1 MAKVT
6 VLMPTY
12 NVAPWVGEAIR
23 SVLRQTYRDFEL
35 LVVDD
40 ASTDNTLD
48 VVRTI
53 DDPRIRIASFPDNVG
68 LSENL
73 NRGLDLI
80 DTEYFARMDGD
91 DIALP
96 HWLQSE
102 IDYLDAH
109 PEVGVCGGG
118 GQRFGTSRS
127 LIRFPEQHDDI
138 AANML
143 FECTIIVP
151 TVRMSVVRQHGLR
164 YRKDAFPAEDYR
176 FWADCLRVTRLHNIP
191 DTLFRYR
198 MHPTQICTSRREE
211 QQGKVAAVR
220 LFMLEWL
227 SADFT
232 DKEKQYYL
240 NVFVPSKINNK
251 EDIARLK
258 TFAQRLIDQN
268 TSGNYSDKALQRKFK
283 SHIGYKVLEYVE
295 RTYFTT
301 RYTPFALIRL
311 LASGLYPTL
320 PKKNRRKMIAK
331 CLLLKKKR

>member
-12 NVAPWVGEAIR
+12 NVAPWVEEAIR

-118 GQRFGTSRS
+118 GQRFGTSQS

-151 TVRMSVVRQHGLR
+151 TVRMSVVKQHGLR

-176 FWADCLRVTRLHNIP
+176 FWADCLRVTQLHNIP

-211 QQGKVAAVR
+211 QQGKVSKVR
-220 LFMLEWL
+220 LFVFEWL
-227 SADFT
+227 STEFSPE
-232 DKEKQYYL
+232 EK
-240 NVFVPSKINNK
+240 
-251 EDIARLK
+251 D
-258 TFAQRLIDQN
+258 
-268 TSGNYSDKALQRKFK
+268 
-283 SHIGYKVLEYVE
+283 
-295 RTYFTT
+295 YFTGQFMSKEISSRKDYKQRWRFVQKLIERNRT
-301 RYTPFALIRL
+301 TNHFKEESLHRQLKRHLTLTLQSTIVQHYFNDGHTPSRYLTYLF
-311 LASGLYPTL
+311 SGLAWRTGWHYEIRFL
-320 PKKNRRKMIAK
+320 IKSI
-331 CLLLKKKR
+331 LFKRA

>member
-12 NVAPWVGEAIR
+12 NVAPWVEEAIR

-40 ASTDNTLD
+40 ASTDNTLE

-73 NRGLDLI
+73 NRGLDFI

-109 PEVGVCGGG
+109 PEVGVCGGC
-118 GQRFGTSRS
+118 GQRFGTSQS

-151 TVRMSVVRQHGLR
+151 TVRMSVVREHGLR

-191 DTLFRYR
+191 DTLFLYR

-232 DKEKQYYL
+232 DKEKHYFL
-240 NVFVPSKINNK
+240 DVFVPCKVNSRK
-251 EDIARLK
+251 DITNLK
-258 TFAQRLIDQN
+258 AFTQRIIERN
-268 TSGNYSDKALQRKFK
+268 TSGNYSDKSLRRKFK
-283 SHIGYKVLEYVE
+283 SHIGYKVLDYVE
-295 RTYFTT
+295 RTCFPT
-301 RYTPFALIRL
+301 RYTPLALIRL

-320 PKKNRRKMIAK
+320 PKKNRRKLIAK

>member
-12 NVAPWVGEAIR
+12 NVAPWVEEAIR

-68 LSENL
+68 LSKNL

-118 GQRFGTSRS
+118 GQRFGTSQS

-198 MHPTQICTSRREE
+198 MHASQICSSRRQE
-211 QQGKVAAVR
+211 QESKVAEVR
-220 LFMLEWL
+220 LYMLDWL
-227 SADFT
+227 SPDFT
-232 DKEKQYYL
+232 NDEKLYHTRDFTAPQ
-240 NVFVPSKINNK
+240 
-251 EDIARLK
+251 IASRQDLYK
-258 TFAQRLIDQN
+258 R
-268 TSGNYSDKALQRKFK
+268 K
-283 SHIGYKVLEYVE
+283 SHSRRLVEQSRSLGHLPQKVL
-295 RTYFTT
+295 RQSLD
-301 RYTPFALIRL
+301 RRL
-311 LASGLYPTL
+311 TITLYNTIVGRFFSDGYSLLQYIHYLASGLAWHTGFKYES
-320 PKKNRRKMIAK
+320 KF
-331 CLLLKKKR
+331 LLKSIFRRPI